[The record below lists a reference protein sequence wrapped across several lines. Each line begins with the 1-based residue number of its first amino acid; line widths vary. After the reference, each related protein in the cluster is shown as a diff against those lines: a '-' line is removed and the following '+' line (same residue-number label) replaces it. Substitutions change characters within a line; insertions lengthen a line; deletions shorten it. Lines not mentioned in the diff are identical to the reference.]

1 MFNGMHLTLLVGPVI
16 PFPVPQAALDA
27 LTEVQVTT
35 ATGSQGGF
43 QLTFTI
49 QNKSP
54 LQTAF
59 LIAATRTPMMRV
71 IIVATMNLIPHVLM
85 DGVITNQEIS
95 SGDHPGQ
102 STLTI
107 TGEDLTRVM
116 DLQMFDGLPMPAM
129 PPNLR
134 VMTIL
139 AKYALFG
146 VIPVAIPPIGFD
158 VPIPTMRIPS
168 QQGTDLNYILQ
179 LAGEAGYVF
188 YVEPGPVPGT
198 NTAYWGPQ
206 IKVGIPQPALNV
218 DMDADR
224 NVESLSF
231 QFNST
236 KKDLPIVMI
245 HNALTKIPIPIPLP
259 DVNPLQ
265 PPLGLIGPPVTKLS
279 MLKATGKLSAPAALN
294 EGLKASSEST
304 DAVTGSGSLN
314 VSRYGRFL
322 KARGL
327 VGVRGAGLAFD
338 GLYYVDSV
346 TTTIKRGECKQ
357 SFQLTRNG
365 LVSIT
370 PAVPV

>member
-1 MFNGMHLTLLVGPVI
+1 MFNGLHLTLLAGPVI
-16 PFPVPQAALDA
+16 PFPVPEPVLDA

-35 ATGSQGGF
+35 ATDTPGGF

-54 LQTAF
+54 LQQAF
-59 LIAATRTPMMRV
+59 LVAATRTPLMRV
-71 IIVATMNLIPHVLM
+71 ILIATMNLIPHVLM

-95 SGDHPGQ
+95 SGNQPGE
-102 STLTI
+102 SSLTI
-107 TGEDLTRVM
+107 TGEDLTKIM
-116 DLQMFDGLPMPAM
+116 DLQAFDGLPFPAM
-129 PPNLR
+129 PDNLQ

-146 VIPVAIPPIGFD
+146 VIPAVVPPIGFD

-179 LAGEAGYVF
+179 LAEAAGYVF
-188 YVEPGPVPGT
+188 YIEPGPLPGT

-206 IKVGIPQPALNV
+206 FKVGIPQPALNG
-218 DMDADR
+218 DMDFDR
-224 NVESLSF
+224 NVDSLNFKFDSA
-231 QFNST
+231 
-236 KKDLPIVMI
+236 KKELPIVMV
-245 HNALTKIPIPIPLP
+245 HNALTKIPIPIPIP
-259 DVNPLQ
+259 DINPLQ
-265 PPLGLIGPPVTKLS
+265 PPLGLVGPPVTKLS
-279 MLKATGKLSAPAALN
+279 MLKTTAKLSPAQALN
-294 EGLKASSEST
+294 KGLSEASESM

-370 PAVPV
+370 PLVPV

>member
-1 MFNGMHLTLLVGPVI
+1 MFNGLHLTLLAGPVI
-16 PFPVPQAALDA
+16 PFPVPEPVLDA
-27 LTEVQVTT
+27 LTQVQITT
-35 ATGSQGGF
+35 ETDTPGGF

-54 LQTAF
+54 LQQAF
-59 LIAATRTPMMRV
+59 LVAATRTPLMRV
-71 IIVATMNLIPHVLM
+71 ILIATMNLIPHVLM

-95 SGDHPGQ
+95 SGNQPGE
-102 STLTI
+102 SSLTI
-107 TGEDLTRVM
+107 TGEDLTKIM
-116 DLQMFDGLPMPAM
+116 DLQAFDGLPFPAM
-129 PPNLR
+129 PDNLQ

-146 VIPVAIPPIGFD
+146 VIPAVVPPIGFD

-179 LAGEAGYVF
+179 LAEAAGYVF
-188 YVEPGPVPGT
+188 YIEPGPLPGT

-206 IKVGIPQPALNV
+206 FKVGIPQPALNG
-218 DMDADR
+218 DMDFDR
-224 NVESLSF
+224 NVDSLNFKFDSA
-231 QFNST
+231 
-236 KKDLPIVMI
+236 KKELPIVMV
-245 HNALTKIPIPIPLP
+245 HNALTKIPIPIPIP
-259 DVNPLQ
+259 DINPLQ
-265 PPLGLIGPPVTKLS
+265 PPLGLVGPPVTKLS
-279 MLKATGKLSAPAALN
+279 MLKTTAKLSPAQALN
-294 EGLKASSEST
+294 KGLSEASESM

-370 PAVPV
+370 PLVPV

>member
-1 MFNGMHLTLLVGPVI
+1 MLNGVYLTLLAGPVL
-16 PFPVPQAALDA
+16 PLPVPRAVLDA
-27 LTEVQVTT
+27 LTGVEVTSTT
-35 ATGSQGGF
+35 GAASGF

-49 QNKSP
+49 QNKST

-59 LIAATRTPMMRV
+59 LIAATRTPLMRV
-71 IIVATMNLIPHVLM
+71 ILVATINLIPHVLM

-95 SGDHPGQ
+95 SGNQPGQ

-107 TGEDLTRVM
+107 TGEDLTKIM
-116 DLQMFDGLPMPAM
+116 DLQMLDGLPYPAT
-129 PPNLR
+129 PANLR
-134 VMTIL
+134 VTAIL
-139 AKYALFG
+139 SKYALFG
-146 VIPVAIPPIGFD
+146 MIPLVIPPIGFD

-168 QQGTDLNYILQ
+168 QQGTDLNYILE
-179 LAGEAGYVF
+179 LAKDAGYVF
-188 YVEPGPVPGT
+188 HIEPGPVPGT

-206 IKVGIPQPALNV
+206 VKVGIPQPALNV

-236 KKDLPIVMI
+236 GKDLPVVMI
-245 HNALTKIPIPIPLP
+245 HNALTKVPVPIPIP

-265 PPLGLIGPPVTKLS
+265 PPLGLIGPPVTKVS
-279 MLKATGKLSAPAALN
+279 FLKATGKLSAPQALN
-294 EGLKASSEST
+294 EGLKKSSESQ
-304 DAVTGSGSLN
+304 DAVTASGSLD
-314 VSRYGRFL
+314 VLRYGRLL
-322 KARGL
+322 KPRGL

-338 GLYYVDSV
+338 GLYYVHSA
-346 TTTIKRGECKQ
+346 TTTMKRGECKQ

>member
-1 MFNGMHLTLLVGPVI
+1 MI
-16 PFPVPQAALDA
+16 PFPVPEPVLDA

-35 ATGSQGGF
+35 ATDTPGGF

-54 LQTAF
+54 LQQAF
-59 LIAATRTPMMRV
+59 LVAATRTPLMRV
-71 IIVATMNLIPHVLM
+71 ILIATMNLIPHVLM

-95 SGDHPGQ
+95 SGNQPGE
-102 STLTI
+102 SSLTI
-107 TGEDLTRVM
+107 TGEDLTKIM
-116 DLQMFDGLPMPAM
+116 DLQAFDGLPFPAM
-129 PPNLR
+129 PDNLQ

-146 VIPVAIPPIGFD
+146 VIPAVVPPIGFD

-179 LAGEAGYVF
+179 LAEAAGYVF
-188 YVEPGPVPGT
+188 YIEPGPLPGT

-206 IKVGIPQPALNV
+206 FKVGIPQPALNG
-218 DMDADR
+218 DMDFDR
-224 NVESLSF
+224 NVDSLNFKFDSA
-231 QFNST
+231 
-236 KKDLPIVMI
+236 KKELPIVMV
-245 HNALTKIPIPIPLP
+245 HNALTKIPIPIPIP
-259 DVNPLQ
+259 DINPLQ
-265 PPLGLIGPPVTKLS
+265 PPLGLVGPPVTKLS
-279 MLKATGKLSAPAALN
+279 MLKTTAKLSPAQALN
-294 EGLKASSEST
+294 KGLSEASESM

-370 PAVPV
+370 PLVPV

>member
-1 MFNGMHLTLLVGPVI
+1 VFNGVHLTVLAGPVI
-16 PFPVPQAALDA
+16 PLPVPQPVLEA
-27 LTEVQVTT
+27 LTDVQVTT
-35 ATGSQGGF
+35 ATGTQGGF
-43 QLTFTI
+43 QLKFTI

-54 LQTAF
+54 LQQAF
-59 LIAATRTPMMRV
+59 LVAATRTPMMRV
-71 IIVATMNLIPHVLM
+71 ILVATMNLIPHVLM
-85 DGVITNQEIS
+85 DGVITNQEIT
-95 SGDHPGQ
+95 SGDQPGQ

-107 TGEDLTRVM
+107 TGEDLTKVM
-116 DLQMFDGLPMPAM
+116 DLQAFDGLPFPAM
-129 PPNLR
+129 PANLR

-146 VIPVAIPPIGFD
+146 VIPVALPPIGLD
-158 VPIPTMRIPS
+158 IPIPTMRIPS

-179 LAGEAGYVF
+179 LAEEAGYVF
-188 YVEPGPVPGT
+188 YIDPGPLPGT
-198 NTAYWGPQ
+198 NRAYWGPQ
-206 IKVGIPQPALNV
+206 MKVGIPQPALNM

-231 QFNST
+231 QFNGAQRE
-236 KKDLPIVMI
+236 LPVVMI
-245 HNALTKIPIPIPLP
+245 HNALTKVPIPIPIPNI
-259 DVNPLQ
+259 NPLQ
-265 PPLGLIGPPVTKLS
+265 PPLGLIGPPVTKVSL
-279 MLKATGKLSAPAALN
+279 LRATGKLSPPEALN
-294 EGLKASSEST
+294 EGLNAAGESM

-370 PAVPV
+370 PMVPV